1 MGVGL
6 RVEVFQGGGPDDDYL
21 GDENNDRGDH
31 CDVLDS

>member
-1 MGVGL
+1 MSVGL
-6 RVEVFQGGGPDDDYL
+6 RVEVFQGGGPDGYL